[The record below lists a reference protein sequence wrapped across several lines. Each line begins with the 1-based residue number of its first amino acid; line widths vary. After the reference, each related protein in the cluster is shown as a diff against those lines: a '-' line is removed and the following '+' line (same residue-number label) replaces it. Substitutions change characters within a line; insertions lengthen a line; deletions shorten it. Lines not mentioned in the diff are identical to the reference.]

1 MNPENIA
8 LLAFFVTVAVAAF
21 LYFRPKFISE
31 GFTTIAI
38 DDATAP
44 KCFLRDAEAQ
54 QLIAMF
60 SSVRS
65 LPPAS
70 EQATAYAELKV
81 ILQKLLCIDA
91 DVSGAGMG
99 PYSTYQLPYATSH
112 DIEPAA
118 SFVGRCIRNAVRS
131 NDIEMT
137 MGKFEDRAT
146 ELLHTLCANKSAFD
160 AAHTKFRNILARSTR
175 NISEYCLKEKNS
187 IDRPAGPRDPGY
199 FEPAELQT
207 YREYKISGNG
217 VQYI

>member
-1 MNPENIA
+1 MNPENMV
-8 LLAFFVTVAVAAF
+8 LVAFFVTIAVAIF
-21 LYFRPKFISE
+21 LYFRPKFINE

-38 DDATAP
+38 DEATAP

-54 QLIAMF
+54 ELIGMF
-60 SSVRS
+60 ASVRS
-65 LPPAS
+65 LPPAHES
-70 EQATAYAELKV
+70 AMALAELKI

-112 DIEPAA
+112 DVEPAA
-118 SFVGRCIRNAVRS
+118 SFVGRCLRNAVRTT
-131 NDIEMT
+131 DIEMS

-146 ELLHTLCANKSAFD
+146 ELLHVLCADKAGFDVANK
-160 AAHTKFRNILARSTR
+160 KFRNILTRATR

-187 IDRPAGPRDPGY
+187 LDRPAGARDPGY
-199 FEPAELQT
+199 FEPASLQT
-207 YREYKISGNG
+207 FREYKISGNG